1 MLIGIS
7 SSLMIR
13 LRCPAPQTKAMSLIR
28 SFLWSPII
36 VCVISI
42 SEFTDLWYL
51 NMGISQN
58 PMVYSGNRPL
68 KDSNTLLR
76 KWGGETGFPPLW
88 CLNDFSADLHEI
100 LQELRF
106 WSIISI
112 RNFFNLKFFD
122 FGKIFTIFVEFTSI
136 TDSKLTKTYP
146 KPVQKRSRSHI
157 AAKLVY
163 TRHHPGSKH
172 TGCVLCDC

>member
-1 MLIGIS
+1 MFRNFLYFREKSIGIARYWG
-7 SSLMIR
+7 LVGERFI
-13 LRCPAPQTKAMSLIR
+13 
-28 SFLWSPII
+28 SFKGL
-36 VCVISI
+36 
-42 SEFTDLWYL
+42 
-51 NMGISQN
+51 SQRAAE
-58 PMVYSGNRPL
+58 P
-68 KDSNTLLR
+68 
-76 KWGGETGFPPLW
+76 GGENRFPPPLW
-88 CLNDFSADLHEI
+88 CLNDFSSDLHEI

-112 RNFFNLKFFD
+112 RNFSNLKFFD
-122 FGKIFTIFVEFTSI
+122 FGQIFTVLVEFASI
-136 TDSKLTKTYP
+136 TDSKLTKTDP